1 MQDYHKQYAEYYDLL
16 TGHKDY
22 EKEADLLLNFILDN
36 GFDSNSKILSIGCGI
51 GKHENLLASHFKE
64 IVGIDKSP
72 YMIEKAKSSFQKKNL
87 EFICC
92 DLNDLKSKNFDIV
105 ISLFNV
111 FNCVRNLQDL
121 SGIMKEVK
129 KLINKKSIFVFE
141 LWNKDAVEKDPPTTI
156 TRQYKNKDIYIKR
169 VAKPIFEIEKS
180 LITLNYEVSGTNKN
194 QPFDLKS
201 THKIYL
207 HSNDNIEQ
215 CLRNNEFVN
224 IEWYSALSENLKNI
238 NTKDRML
245 FCKSNSF

>member
-22 EKEADLLLNFILDN
+22 EKEVTLLAKFLRDN
-36 GFDSNSKILSIGCGI
+36 GFNSNSKILSIGCGI

-72 YMIEKAKSSFQKKNL
+72 YMIEKAKSSYQKNNL

-92 DLNDLKSKNFDIV
+92 DLKDLKSENFDIV

-111 FNCVRNLQDL
+111 FNCVKNLQEL
-121 SGIMKEVK
+121 SEIMNNIK
-129 KLINKKSIFVFE
+129 KLINKKSIFIFE
-141 LWNKDAVEKDPPTTI
+141 LWNKEAVEKDPPTTI
-156 TRQYKNKDIYIKR
+156 TREYKNKDIYIKR
-169 VAKPIFEIEKS
+169 IAKPIFEREKA
-180 LITLNYEVSGTNKN
+180 LITLNYEVSGTNKK
-194 QPFDLKS
+194 QLFDLKS

-207 HSNDNIEQ
+207 YSNVNIEQ
-215 CLRNNEFVN
+215 CLINNKFVN
-224 IEWYSALSENLKNI
+224 IEWYSALSENLTILDK
-238 NTKDRML
+238 KDRML

>member
-22 EKEADLLLNFILDN
+22 ETEVELLLKFFSDN

-51 GKHENLLASHFKE
+51 GKHEHLLASHFKK

-72 YMIEKAKSSFQKKNL
+72 HMIEKAKSSFKKNNL

-92 DLNDLKSKNFDIV
+92 DLNDLKCENFDIV

-111 FNCVRNLQDL
+111 FNCIKNLKDL
-121 SGIMKEVK
+121 SEIMKNIK
-129 KLINKKSIFVFE
+129 NLMNKKSIFVFE
-141 LWNKDAVEKDPPTTI
+141 LWNKDAVEKDPPKII
-156 TRQYKNKDIYIKR
+156 TREYKNKDIYLKR
-169 VAKPIFEIEKS
+169 IAKPIFEIEKS

-194 QPFDLKS
+194 QLLDLKS
-201 THKIYL
+201 SHKIYL
-207 HSNDNIEQ
+207 YSNDNIEQ
-215 CLRNNEFVN
+215 CLKNNKFVN
-224 IEWYSALSENLKNI
+224 IEWYSALSENLTNFNK
-238 NTKDRML
+238 KYRML